1 MKAGHASRTADFA
14 AAVRAWYAY
23 HPYADILRD
32 PFARYLTSGFYRFF
46 LSAAP
51 LRWLLFDKTLL
62 PRLQASMTLLTRA
75 RYAEDRLV
83 EAMARGVDQYII
95 LGAGLDSFSLRRAD
109 LAGRLRVYEI
119 DHPDSQRVKLD
130 RMANAGLKPTLATEY
145 LAMDFTR
152 DSLGKVLARS
162 GLDTSKPAFVSWMG
176 VTYYLP
182 QAAIAETLSALA
194 GLLPAGSGLALDYM
208 DARLF
213 DPDFLATRPDI
224 APSMAKFFMAT
235 ERLGE
240 PLITGF
246 SPDEIDRL
254 LADCGWQAT
263 DNSIGLNVAQQY
275 VSGPANHL
283 WSTEFDHLAHA
294 ELKAG

>member
-1 MKAGHASRTADFA
+1 MKAGRASRTADFT
-14 AAVRAWYAY
+14 AAVRAWYTH
-23 HPYADILRD
+23 HPYAAILYD
-32 PFARYLTSGFYRFF
+32 PFAHYLTSGFYRFF
-46 LSAAP
+46 LAARP
-51 LRWLLFDKTLL
+51 LRWLLFDRTLL

-75 RYAEDRLV
+75 RYAEDKLA
-83 EAMARGVDQYII
+83 EAMARGVDQYIV
-95 LGAGLDSFSLRRAD
+95 LGAGLDSFALRHGD
-109 LAGRLRVYEI
+109 LAGRLKVYEV
-119 DHPDSQRVKLD
+119 DHPDSQKVKLA
-130 RMANAGLKPTLATEY
+130 RMASARLVPKPATEY

-152 DSLGKVLARS
+152 DRLADVLAAAS
-162 GLDTSKPAFVSWMG
+162 LDTNKPAFVCWMG

-182 QAAIAETLSALA
+182 QAAIADTLSALA
-194 GLLPAGSGLALDYM
+194 RSLPAGSGLALDYM

-246 SPDEIDRL
+246 SPDEINRL

-263 DNSIGLNVAQQY
+263 ENSVGVDVARTY

-294 ELKAG
+294 ELRAG